1 MDESERDPR
10 NRLDSAR
17 AHIIPIAECAARHFL
32 RTISRGFV
40 PWRLSDDGAG
50 ARRSISTAVIRNPQ
64 HFRTHALQQLATNVR
79 CIHVPIEE
87 RPQHRSLT
95 TCSLQIRG
103 SMSFLM
109 YRLDVAYLFERRQ
122 VAGAVPN
129 AFLKAR
135 EKAAS
140 EL

>member
-1 MDESERDPR
+1 MAELLRHRQTKEAETDMFSLKPPR
-10 NRLDSAR
+10 
-17 AHIIPIAECAARHFL
+17 H
-32 RTISRGFV
+32 
-40 PWRLSDDGAG
+40 
-50 ARRSISTAVIRNPQ
+50 ISTLPDSGGIAGHSPTAASG

-95 TCSLQIRG
+95 TCSLHIRG